1 MSRSLGVEELV
12 VRDPL
17 PRGGGW
23 REEQR
28 MGGNSELRPV
38 LEHAR
43 RSGEVGGLVN
53 NFQFVGGPIYTSQTF
68 N

>member
-43 RSGEVGGLVN
+43 RSGEVGG
-53 NFQFVGGPIYTSQTF
+53 FVFLFVVYGMFSRL
-68 N
+68 

>member
-43 RSGEVGGLVN
+43 RSGEVGGYFCSSEPLVSVPL
-53 NFQFVGGPIYTSQTF
+53 NFPL
-68 N
+68 NL